1 MTEIEHI
8 LLWSLGINYALLLT
22 WFCIFAGA
30 HEWMYRLHLRWFR
43 LSVERFDALNWAG
56 IAAYKLGIILLN
68 LVPLLAIYLASR
80 Y

>member
-8 LLWSLGINYALLLT
+8 LLWSLGINYALLLI
-22 WFCIFAGA
+22 WFGIFAGA

-68 LVPLLAIYLASR
+68 LVPLLAICLASR
-80 Y
+80 H